1 MIKELCSPEDVDF
14 AIASEERHARA
25 QLRNLIEDVP
35 ADKVDAVIAMLR
47 DFAGELPERRAVAL
61 RAVSDPAARMLIA
74 EEYPELA
81 YEVEGSRGANG
92 KGTVTHT
99 WTCTGTG
106 ASVIYR
112 QGPEGCTVVE
122 NGGLLGRH
130 LWDDLVG
137 TFTAY
142 DMTRP
147 PKTAEVEQ
155 QAKRPERTAALAAH

>member
-1 MIKELCSPEDVDF
+1 MIKDLCSPEDVDV

-61 RAVSDPAARMLIA
+61 RGVSDPDARMLIA

-106 ASVIYR
+106 AFVIYR

-155 QAKRPERTAALAAH
+155 AARPERTVALAAH